1 MEMPIIEVS
10 GRVHALIED
19 LLPAVFPGAAF
30 DAPTARVVFPVGR
43 YARGVSTWLALER
56 CARAPAEHWPRLVED
71 WIREAG
77 DLVVLS
83 IADIELLGDV
93 RDLLRMR
100 IVPKL
105 SAAEREPLMAVGA
118 GPFFDGVVVI
128 DHPEY
133 GGPLTR
139 ARARLLGLRRLGR
152 VVPRTHEEVAD
163 ADVRDQPLT
172 LRAPV
177 RVVTKPGSRYVPVL
191 LTEIARFVP
200 EAGPAGALFS
210 VPTHSTMLLHALGP
224 SGGSVGRDV
233 AGHDVLP
240 AFAQV
245 TEEMHAASD
254 DPCAPTTFWWRPGA
268 AMVRLRS

>member
-1 MEMPIIEVS
+1 MDMPIIEVS

-19 LLPAVFPGAAF
+19 LLPALFPGASF

-43 YARGVSTWLALER
+43 YARGVSTWTALER
-56 CARAPAEHWPRLVED
+56 CAREPAERWPRLVED

-83 IADIELLGDV
+83 VADIELLGDV
-93 RDLLRMR
+93 RELLRMR
-100 IVPKL
+100 MVPKL
-105 SAAEREPLMAVGA
+105 SEAEREPLMAVPA

-133 GGPLTR
+133 GGPLTKS
-139 ARARLLGLRRLGR
+139 RARLLGLRRLGF

-172 LRAPV
+172 LRESV

-200 EAGPAGALFS
+200 EAGAAGALFS
-210 VPTHSTMLLHALGP
+210 VPTHSTMLLHPITPPGHASPDP
-224 SGGSVGRDV
+224 SGHP
-233 AGHDVLP
+233 ALP
-240 AFAQV
+240 AFAGV
-245 TEEMHAASD
+245 TEEMYTSSG
-254 DPCAPTTFWWRPGA
+254 DPCAPTTFWWRPGEP
-268 AMVRLRS
+268 MVRLRS